1 LRSVFDCQLQITN
14 YKFMADVNLIVDG
27 KKVTA
32 PAGTLLIEAC
42 KSAGIEVPSFC
53 YYPGLSLCGACRM
66 CVVKIEKMP
75 KLQTACTTVVGE
87 GMIVTTESDEVRQA
101 RKGTVEILLGNHPL
115 DCPVCDA
122 GGECELQDMTFSYG
136 ASESRFTEA
145 KNHKEELQW
154 SPVVYFDRP
163 RCIMCFR
170 CVRVCGEGMDVWAL
184 GVQNRGVSSII
195 APNISAPDQDAH
207 LDCEECG
214 MCIDIC
220 PVGALTSGAYRYK
233 TRPWEMHHVGTICT
247 HCGDGCKTTLGV
259 RQCETGAEIVRG
271 DNRDKSG
278 INGDF
283 LCVKGRYAFD
293 FVHHAD
299 RLTEPL
305 IRKNGKLMPATWED
319 AFELIGKRFRE
330 VRDEVNNGSHG
341 GSAIGVIGSN
351 RTTNEENYLLSKFA
365 RVVLK
370 TNNVDHHRTADYP
383 ALAAALHGKPGKT
396 ASMRDVLNAPAI
408 LLIGND
414 PTNQHP
420 LLAWQIR
427 TNVRLR
433 HAKLYVINSAPI
445 KLRRQAAGFGLLP
458 PGVEAKAV
466 GFFAG
471 DDSLLDS
478 LVSDGTS
485 RDAWIALRER
495 IRAEQNLVIA
505 FGSEVRGHDIA
516 KLAEFAATLTGAKLI
531 CLGDYANS
539 RGASEM
545 GLYPDLL
552 PGYEPLSETVRF
564 QQEWGK
570 LPAEKGLSLP
580 EMMEAAKA
588 GKLKALYVVGSNPV
602 GRLGVDPFALAKA
615 FVVVQDMFLTE
626 TATIADVILP
636 AANAYEKTGTYT
648 NTCGDLQLVKKAGEV
663 SNTKPDFE
671 MIVRIA
677 DAMGCDVS
685 GLVPFG
691 SGTHSDMGQT
701 RGAQSGEAD
710 RHAVWLEA
718 HNLEPKMTP
727 FDPMAILDEVQRVV
741 AGYDVSRV
749 NLLAGTDQHL
759 EIAESG
765 ASLIQDPELIV
776 PANDDLF
783 SSGTLGRYSKT
794 LNSVIENKSAVP
806 EVAAD

>member
-1 LRSVFDCQLQITN
+1 
-14 YKFMADVNLIVDG
+14 MADVNLIVDG

-32 PAGTLLIEAC
+32 PAGSLLIEAC
-42 KSAGIEVPSFC
+42 KSVGIEVPSFC
-53 YYPGLSLCGACRM
+53 YYPGLSLQGACRM

-87 GMIVTTESDEVRQA
+87 GMVVATDSDEVRQA
-101 RKGTVEILLGNHPL
+101 RKAMVELLLGNHPL

-122 GGECELQDMTFSYG
+122 GGECELQDIAFSYG
-136 ASESRFTEA
+136 ASESKYIEA
-145 KNHKEELQW
+145 KNHKEEQQW

-163 RCIMCFR
+163 RCILCYR

-195 APNISAPDQDAH
+195 APNEQDH

-233 TRPWEMHHVGTICT
+233 TRPWEMNHVGTICT

-259 RQCETGAEIVRG
+259 RRCDTGMEIVRG

-278 INGDF
+278 INSDF

-293 FVHHAD
+293 FAQNKE
-299 RLTEPL
+299 RLTQPL
-305 IRKNGKLMPATWED
+305 VRKNGKLTPATWEE
-319 AFELIGKRFRE
+319 AFELIGKRFIE
-330 VRDEVNNGSHG
+330 ARDQNG
-341 GSAIGVIGSN
+341 GSAIGVVGSN

-383 ALAAALHGKPGKT
+383 ALAAALHGKPGRT

-433 HAKLYVINSAPI
+433 QAKLYVINSVPI
-445 KLRRQAAGFGLLP
+445 KLRRQATDFAMVPAGT
-458 PGVEAKAV
+458 EAKAV
-466 GFFAG
+466 DFLAG
-471 DDSLLDS
+471 DDSQLDQLAGS
-478 LVSDGTS
+478 QVADGMS
-485 RDAWIALRER
+485 REAWVALREK
-495 IRAEQNLVIA
+495 IRAEQNLVVV
-505 FGSEVRGHDIA
+505 FGSEVRGHDIERLVSFA
-516 KLAEFAATLTGAKLI
+516 STLAGAKLI

-552 PGYEPLSETVRF
+552 PGYEPLNRADKF

-570 LPAEKGLSLP
+570 LPTEKGLTLP
-580 EMMEAAKA
+580 EMVEAAKA

-602 GRLGVDPFALAKA
+602 GRLGIDPFAFSKS

-626 TATIADVILP
+626 TANLADVVLP

-648 NTCGDLQLVKKAGEV
+648 NTCGDLQLVNKAGEV
-663 SNTKPDFE
+663 TNTKSDFE

-677 DAMGCDVS
+677 DAMGFDVR

-718 HNLEPKMTP
+718 NNLEPKMTP
-727 FDPMAILDEVQRVV
+727 FDPMAILDEIQRVV
-741 AGYDVSRV
+741 AGYDISRV
-749 NLLAGTDQHL
+749 NLLAGNDQHI
-759 EIAESG
+759 EIAASG
-765 ASLIQDPELIV
+765 PSAMQSPELIV

-794 LNSVIENKSAVP
+794 LNSVYENKSAAP